1 MLKVKKKLDAIV
13 WKLYTKYKIYT
24 RVYMGRKVH
33 LAENTAG

>member
-1 MLKVKKKLDAIV
+1 MLKVKERLDAIV

-24 RVYMGRKVH
+24 RVYMGRKVQ